1 MQPIRALILVF
12 IILVLAA
19 PDARAIHWERFAT
32 ICLDELE
39 IPKDFWREDIP
50 VGCEVVDCCPGCPGP
65 PLIDWR
71 ILVARGTP
79 GATLRFEGL
88 SERQLAALT
97 VSGNAKVAQGVITLG
112 PGETIIKGL
121 PRGERG
127 KVAVGLLELQPPSKG
142 GAIADAANG
151 APDGGVQVVQSIGR
165 FTVNRYSS
173 AFRFRRCGPTTLQDR
188 IRTNNNTTSDSTIV
202 LADYR
207 QGGCQND
214 RIHRSTTSVGI
225 GNAVANGGCN
235 SDVAVFSD
243 DNAMSFQTG
252 VTTWTAI
259 SGDIHTASLQPI
271 LTAPV
276 TIWLAR
282 AGAAAAAAN
291 DLANAN
297 FLYNTNNVGVQFA
310 ATVNDVSGNAAA
322 VATIGTGCGS
332 AAAVQG
338 SAFFTAGRLNVYYV
352 DSAFT
357 GVNCGLNFNINYI
370 GTTANIGSLPHE
382 FGHAY
387 GMRPIDGGHVNGIA
401 GFGNNNIMWG
411 GGPATRDWFT
421 IGQAFRLNVHTPS
434 MLNTNGTRTG
444 TTRNCLP
451 LTTSNI
457 CPALALDAAPH

>member
-1 MQPIRALILVF
+1 MYSIRGLILVF
-12 IILVLAA
+12 VVLVLAA
-19 PDARAIHWERFAT
+19 PTAQAIHWERFT
-32 ICLDELE
+32 RLCLEPLE
-39 IPKDFWREDIP
+39 IPPDFWRDDIP

-71 ILVARGTP
+71 ILVARGTRNV
-79 GATLRFEGL
+79 TLRFEGID
-88 SERQLAALT
+88 ERQLAALT
-97 VSGNAKVAQGVITLG
+97 VRGNAKVGQGFITLG

-127 KVAVGLLELQPPSKG
+127 KVAVGRIAIEPPAK
-142 GAIADAANG
+142 GAIGDDAKD
-151 APDGGVQVVQSIGR
+151 APDGGVEVVQSIGG

-173 AFRFRRCGPTTLQDR
+173 TFHFRPCGTATLQDR
-188 IRTNNNTTSDSTIV
+188 IRTNGNTTSDSTIV

-207 QGGCQND
+207 QAACEND

-243 DNAMSFQTG
+243 DNAMSFQTD
-252 VTTWTAI
+252 VTTWTAVA
-259 SGDIHTASLQPI
+259 GDTHDVNLQPI

-276 TIWLAR
+276 TVWLAR

-297 FLYNTNNVGVQFA
+297 LLYNTNNVGVQFA

-322 VATIGTGCGS
+322 VNTIGTGCDN

-370 GTTANIGSLPHE
+370 GTTSNIGSLPHE

-387 GMRPIDGGHVNGIA
+387 GMRPTNGGHVNAIA

-411 GGPATRDWFT
+411 GGPATRNWFT
-421 IGQAFRLNVHTPS
+421 VGQAFRLNVHTPS
-434 MLNTNGTRTG
+434 MLNANGTRTG
-444 TTRNCLP
+444 PTRNCLP